1 MLVLFWVLLF
11 FAAICLVL
19 LMPTIWGKQVFD
31 NFRGSRNVNCP
42 ETHAPVA
49 VRFDALH
56 AAVTSLSGKPHL
68 RLATC
73 SRWPMR
79 ADCDQACIPDAEGAS
94 AIPAIHAVIPEQN
107 KVAHLPVLVATV
119 AVWLLGVV
127 WHSERLYRPQWMDA
141 MNLNDQ
147 ETRVLA
153 EMWIPH
159 VLTVAACFLFAYAVA
174 SVMTWTGKRTVI
186 HGIEIAL
193 SMWLVV
199 AVVLVVSGALQANR
213 ELLWIE
219 GGFTFL
225 GSLLVGVLVG
235 ALPRRMFVD

>member
-1 MLVLFWVLLF
+1 MLVLFWALLF
-11 FAAICLVL
+11 VAAICLML

-31 NFRGSRNVNCP
+31 SFRGIRNVNCP

-56 AAVTSLSGKPHL
+56 AALTSLKGKPSL

-73 SRWPMR
+73 SRWPVR
-79 ADCDQACIPDAEGAS
+79 ADCAQACIPDAVNAV
-94 AIPAIHAVIPEQN
+94 AIPPIHVAVPQDRR
-107 KVAHLPVLVATV
+107 VAHLPALVATV

-127 WHSERLYRPQWMDA
+127 WHSEHLFRSQWMDA
-141 MNLNDQ
+141 MNLNDH

-153 EMWIPH
+153 EMWFPH
-159 VLTVAACFLFAYAVA
+159 LLTVAACLLFAYAVA
-174 SVMTWTGKRTVI
+174 SIMAWTAKRTVI

-193 SMWLVV
+193 LIWLVV
-199 AVVLVVSGALQANR
+199 VVVLTISGALQADH

-219 GGFTFL
+219 GTFTFL

-235 ALPRRMFVD
+235 VLPRRIVKD